1 MGMMKLSWIKKAW
14 QIAAAVVIVLVAVW
28 GAGVIYFCFDFPQGL
43 RFWGMIAFVA
53 LMLGDA
59 AAGFKFRFCWLLA
72 GIFELALILYFAG
85 LTPEKVFAHT
95 VFEPS
100 WRKMPEISYAGTEV
114 EINNIRNFQYRS
126 VNDFDERYLDD
137 TFDLNQLE
145 SMWVAVSY
153 WGGNQ
158 DIAHTMVSFGFAD
171 DRFLAVSNE
180 IRLPVGVPQDFLRGL
195 YKRYEI
201 ISIFGTESDLFRLR
215 TDFRRESLYL
225 YRTNATPEQART
237 IFCYLAGRAEDLRT
251 EPEFYNSLTR
261 NCTTS
266 LAPALRLINPS
277 FTHDIRLLLN
287 GESDQLLFD
296 LGYLAHRDGESFD
309 ELKRRSLVPIQTGVG
324 DADYS
329 AAIRSLK
336 AGTSAEPVPKAE

>member
-1 MGMMKLSWIKKAW
+1 MKLSWIKTAG
-14 QIAAAVVIVLVAVW
+14 QIAAATAIILVAVW
-28 GAGVIYFCFDFPQGL
+28 GAGVIYFCFEVPQDL
-43 RFWGMIAFVA
+43 RFWGMIAFVV

-72 GIFELALILYFAG
+72 GVFELALIVYFVS

-95 VFEPS
+95 EFEPS
-100 WRKMPEISYAGTEV
+100 WRKMPQISYAGKEM

-126 VNDFDERYLDD
+126 ANDYVVRYLDED
-137 TFDLNQLE
+137 FDLDQLE

-158 DIAHTMVSFGFAD
+158 AIAHTMLSFGFAD
-171 DRFLAVSNE
+171 GRFLAVSNE

-195 YKRYEI
+195 YKRYQI
-201 ISIFGTESDLFRLR
+201 ISIFGTESDLFQLR

-225 YRTNATPEQART
+225 YRTNATAEQARAV
-237 IFCYLAGRAEDLRT
+237 FCFLAGRAEELRT

-266 LAPALRLINPS
+266 LAPALRLIDPS

-296 LGYLAHRDGESFD
+296 LGYLARKDGESFD
-309 ELKRRSLVPIQTGVG
+309 ELKCRSLVQMQTGVE

-329 AAIRSLK
+329 AAIRRQ
-336 AGTSAEPVPKAE
+336 

>member
-1 MGMMKLSWIKKAW
+1 MIKLSWIKTAW
-14 QIAAAVVIVLVAVW
+14 QIAAAIVIVLVAVW
-28 GAGVIYFCFDFPQGL
+28 SAGVIYFCFDIPQSL
-43 RFWGMIAFVA
+43 RFWGMIVFVA
-53 LMLGDA
+53 LMIGDA
-59 AAGFKFRFCWLLA
+59 VAGFKFRFCWLLA
-72 GIFELALILYFAG
+72 AVFELAIIVYFLS
-85 LTPEKVFAHT
+85 LTPQKVFAHT
-95 VFEPS
+95 EFEPS
-100 WRKMPEISYAGTEV
+100 WRKMPAVSYAGSV
-114 EINNIRNFQYRS
+114 AEIDNIRDFHYRS
-126 VNDFDERYLDD
+126 VDDFDICYLDD
-137 TFDLNQLE
+137 DFDLNQLE

-171 DRFLAVSNE
+171 GRYLAVSNE

-201 ISIFGTESDLFRLR
+201 ISIFGTETDLFRLR

-225 YRTNATPEQART
+225 YRTNATPEQSRT
-237 IFCYLAGRAEDLRT
+237 IFCYLAGRAEALRT

-266 LAPALRLINPS
+266 LAPALRLIDPS

-296 LGYLAHRDGESFD
+296 LGYLAHKNGESFD
-309 ELKRRSLVPIQTGVG
+309 ELKRRSLVQIQTGVP

-329 AAIRSLK
+329 NAIRSIK
-336 AGTSAEPVPKAE
+336 TEAPAVKAE

>member
-1 MGMMKLSWIKKAW
+1 MVMTKLRRLNLIW
-14 QIAAAVVIVLVAVW
+14 QIALTTLIALAALW
-28 GAGVIYFCFDFPQGL
+28 GAGVIYFCFDLPQAL
-43 RFWGMIAFVA
+43 RFWGMIVFVL

-59 AAGFKFRFCWLLA
+59 AAGFKYRFCWLLA
-72 GIFELALILYFAG
+72 GVFELALIVYFWG
-85 LTPEKVFAHT
+85 LTPQKVFADT
-95 VFEPS
+95 QFEPS
-100 WRKMPEISYAGTEV
+100 WRKMPEIGFAGTEV
-114 EINNIRNFQYRS
+114 DINNIRHFEYRT
-126 VNDFDERYLDD
+126 VDDFNQRYIDD
-137 TFDLNQLE
+137 NFDLNQLE

-171 DRFLAVSNE
+171 GRFLAVSNE

-201 ISIFGTESDLFRLR
+201 ISIFGTETDLFRLR

-225 YRTNATPEQART
+225 YKTNATPEQARA
-237 IFCYLAGRAEDLRT
+237 IFCYLAGRAEELRT
-251 EPEFYNSLTR
+251 KPEFYNSLTR

-266 LAPALRLINPS
+266 LTPALRLINPS

-287 GESDQLLFD
+287 GESDQLLFE
-296 LGYLAHRDGESFD
+296 LGYLAHNDGESFD
-309 ELKRRSLVPIQTGVG
+309 ELKRRSLVPIQTGVA

-336 AGTSAEPVPKAE
+336 TKPAPKAE